1 MSRYSR
7 FGAFPGWILTAAL
20 LGGVAYAYFS
30 NWLCPINR
38 VLCIKRGRGAGEYG
52 PGISPTTKQDYV
64 DAAGNI
70 RTAFPE
76 LGL

>member
-38 VLCIKRGRGAGEYG
+38 VLCINCNLDFYKASIAADIQECNFSHS
-52 PGISPTTKQDYV
+52 PGLSNNPMLQKFI
-64 DAAGNI
+64 
-70 RTAFPE
+70 F
-76 LGL
+76 